1 MRCPWRD
8 QKIFRAFRGMRC
20 GEFSYAVPDFAD
32 ATEELADLVLR
43 RHLGLPWQI
52 GETERLILRELAAE
66 DAEHIPEEEYG
77 AEEKIFRFRELL
89 ERYIKNQYG
98 FYEYGIWAVV
108 EKRTGRLAG
117 LAGVSNPNLPPEAEA
132 FLAAAGENGPDAC
145 PWLELGYHIF
155 RPFRRMGYGREA
167 VREAAD
173 YAQEVLRCR
182 SLRPDPQGQQG
193 LPLSGGRP
201 WDGAYC

>member
-1 MRCPWRD
+1 M
-8 QKIFRAFRGMRC
+8 
-20 GEFSYAVPDFAD
+20 
-32 ATEELADLVLR
+32 
-43 RHLGLPWQI
+43 
-52 GETERLILRELAAE
+52 
-66 DAEHIPEEEYG
+66 
-77 AEEKIFRFRELL
+77 

-155 RPFRRMGYGREA
+155 RPSAEWGMAGRQCG
-167 VREAAD
+167 EAAD
-173 YAQEVLRCR
+173 YAQEVLDVGLCALIHRDNKASRC
-182 SLRPDPQGQQG
+182 LAEG
-193 LPLSGGRP
+193 LGWCLLLK
-201 WDGAYC
+201 